1 MERRLTQNKI
11 ESVKLKC
18 KDGDNFFKPTRFV
31 VWSGDS
37 SKEMSGNLLLD
48 KFNSSD
54 NKFGEEIKIMIAT
67 RVAGQGVSLMNVRQ
81 VHILEPHWNEAKIKQ
96 AVGRASRVCSHGSLP
111 MDERVVDVFRYYSKY
126 NKIQESDFITTDEE
140 LSLLSSRKNLL
151 INKVENLM
159 RQISVDCF
167 INENSTQCFNIPEA
181 ELVDDGL
188 LQNMYEPDIDSS
200 IDIMKRSVVRY
211 LPPLIARNISGME
224 GIQFIIMI
232 SKQMGFI
239 IKKEGLSS
247 DKPKFILSKI
257 LTIDKNGKIVL
268 RDLTSSLEG
277 KDIMTVSQLDK
288 QLKLVMPE
296 SYYSEKQ
303 IKIKDL
309 SQWPKGIW
317 EAKSGDSTVVSKL
330 PQAVAFKK
338 WQKDLYESNLKK

>member
-1 MERRLTQNKI
+1 MKEIQSEAKSIFAKLSTDDTDSLSEVGNKINKLPEPNRSRAIHICKRISENKLHVSNLWQIVLLVSMKKSSDVSQFDWRGGLTQNKI

-167 INENSTQCFNIPEA
+167 INENSTQCFNIPK
-181 ELVDDGL
+181 
-188 LQNMYEPDIDSS
+188 QN
-200 IDIMKRSVVRY
+200 
-211 LPPLIARNISGME
+211 
-224 GIQFIIMI
+224 
-232 SKQMGFI
+232 
-239 IKKEGLSS
+239 
-247 DKPKFILSKI
+247 
-257 LTIDKNGKIVL
+257 
-268 RDLTSSLEG
+268 
-277 KDIMTVSQLDK
+277 
-288 QLKLVMPE
+288 
-296 SYYSEKQ
+296 
-303 IKIKDL
+303 
-309 SQWPKGIW
+309 
-317 EAKSGDSTVVSKL
+317 
-330 PQAVAFKK
+330 
-338 WQKDLYESNLKK
+338 

>member
-1 MERRLTQNKI
+1 MFQH
-11 ESVKLKC
+11 S
-18 KDGDNFFKPTRFV
+18 
-31 VWSGDS
+31 
-37 SKEMSGNLLLD
+37 
-48 KFNSSD
+48 
-54 NKFGEEIKIMIAT
+54 
-67 RVAGQGVSLMNVRQ
+67 Q
-81 VHILEPHWNEAKIKQ
+81 
-96 AVGRASRVCSHGSLP
+96 
-111 MDERVVDVFRYYSKY
+111 
-126 NKIQESDFITTDEE
+126 
-140 LSLLSSRKNLL
+140 
-151 INKVENLM
+151 
-159 RQISVDCF
+159 
-167 INENSTQCFNIPEA
+167 A

-247 DKPKFILSKI
+247 DKPKFVLSKI

-317 EAKSGDSTVVSKL
+317 EAKSGDSTVVSKT
-330 PQAVAFKK
+330 
-338 WQKDLYESNLKK
+338 STSGCI